1 MSLLD
6 ASPSPFHAVA
16 ECSARLTAAGGS
28 ELSLADEWDSSSVDG
43 FRFVRRDGALIAWKA
58 PTTLAPA
65 PDMLLVGAHTDSPCF
80 KLKPNPDV
88 QHYGWHQL
96 AVEVYGGILNNSWL
110 DRDLGLAGRV
120 VNDAG
125 ETTLVRTDAIARIPQ
140 LAIHLDRGVNEGL
153 RLDPQTHLMP
163 IWSVDQVG
171 ESVVEHLQRLS
182 GFDSIA
188 WWDVSLFDTQPAA
201 RLGSARE
208 LLASGRL
215 DNLVSCWAA
224 VAAFS
229 ATSHTD
235 QLQMIVLNDHE
246 EVGSTSSA
254 GADGTMLQDTL
265 MRVYPDEQDRLRTM
279 AHSMLIST
287 DNAHGVHPNY
297 PSKHDAQHGPIL
309 NDGPVIK
316 INANQR
322 YATSSDSHAWFAHLC
337 QTHDIPYQK
346 FVTRAD
352 MGCGSTIGPI
362 TAAKLGIQT
371 IDVGAPTF
379 AMHSIRETA
388 GTEDATHL
396 LSALTHFLSLKQAP
410 VSHAMMP

>member
-1 MSLLD
+1 MFTIEDCMSLLD

-16 ECSARLTAAGGS
+16 ECSTRLTASGAS
-28 ELSLADEWDSSSVDG
+28 ELSLGDEWDSSSVDG
-43 FRFVRRDGALIAWKA
+43 FRFVRRDGALLAWKA
-58 PTTLAPA
+58 PTTPAPA

-88 QHYGWHQL
+88 QHHGWRQL

-120 VNDAG
+120 VDDAG

-140 LAIHLDRGVNEGL
+140 LAIHLDRGVNDGL

-163 IWSVDQVG
+163 IWSVDPVG

-188 WWDVSLFDTQPAA
+188 WWDISLFDTQPAA

-224 VAAFS
+224 AAALS
-229 ATSHTD
+229 ATSYTD

-246 EVGSTSSA
+246 EVGSASTTGAGGPMLEQVLTRIVAARGGSSA
-254 GADGTMLQDTL
+254 DLARALS
-265 MRVYPDEQDRLRTM
+265 R
-279 AHSMLIST
+279 SMCISA
-287 DNAHGVHPNY
+287 DNAHALHPNY
-297 PSKHDAQHGPIL
+297 PDRHDHGHAPQVNKGPAIKL
-309 NDGPVIK
+309 NV
-316 INANQR
+316 NQR
-322 YATSSDSHAWFAHLC
+322 YATSSITAQRYAAICERAGLRTQVFSSKNN
-337 QTHDIPYQK
+337 IP
-346 FVTRAD
+346 
-352 MGCGSTIGPI
+352 CGSTIGPI
-362 TAAKLGIQT
+362 TATRLGIDT
-371 IDVGAPTF
+371 IDIGVPQLS
-379 AMHSIRETA
+379 MHSARELC
-388 GTEDATHL
+388 GVDD
-396 LSALTHFLSLKQAP
+396 P
-410 VSHAMMP
+410 VTLAQSFVAFWS